1 MPEILKRAWV
11 SERSLRLASWLTFG
25 SNSYGGTPAV
35 ALFATKHRHKR
46 ESYRGSEFASR
57 ILADQNIPVI
67 MEVTVPFGIE
77 IKTLKF

>member
-1 MPEILKRAWV
+1 M
-11 SERSLRLASWLTFG
+11 
-25 SNSYGGTPAV
+25 

-77 IKTLKF
+77 IKILKF